1 VAIFSIYTCFTTDFP
16 VRLNGK
22 PEITPSNMETTMR
35 RFIAAGIILILAFT
49 LAAPAFAQDT
59 AIQIYYAG
67 DTNSKVRI
75 ALGLAPKGMF
85 SFVDDPLQA
94 DVFFLN
100 GAIPQTDVITQRLN
114 EGAGLV
120 LILGEATSQKDVSA
134 LLQFPV
140 ELTQKTNAVSITGIK
155 GVDDPLLK
163 EIIWNGAPQ
172 VRERYDIMTPVSAI
186 QPLVT
191 SYETG
196 EWILWSARGGKT
208 FVFNAFLDNVNPQI
222 QEWAYFNYLIYHL
235 TTRAAGHTPLTF
247 ADYPA
252 SPVPHAAERNI
263 LWAVMGLMIVTT
275 ATAFIL
281 VRRYSLKHPE
291 ELDNIV
297 SNHARFETKEQNT
310 DWENVGFH
318 RPLGGF
324 LVALAIGLVLFIPLI
339 IYQNLILPTY
349 ILPSAEALGIWGR
362 VTQFFNLAWAFFDM
376 GTSIAF
382 IKYLSQYR
390 VSDPKKG
397 IQYGQVFV
405 WWQVLSGAV
414 QVAIVIGLASTYAPK
429 SAYAL
434 YAWSIIIHALIQI
447 PGFYQVMRHAFT
459 GFQRNDYSRLLDISV
474 NIIMPMLVQPIFVG
488 LMFAWGRSHPNFGGA
503 VGGLLGLGIAAYAG
517 ELLTFLWGL
526 WLYRRIGFNA
536 RILFLAH
543 FDWEILKTSF
553 RFGVFEMLGSAAWSF
568 GQAAEIAI
576 TQARLI
582 NYAEI
587 WGNWGLAQNFIF
599 AFNVTQ
605 TLNDGVM
612 PAISEAISNG
622 KRILSQYYSVMAYK
636 YNALTSAFIGAV
648 LLAVAPK
655 FIIGSTGVEF
665 QRAAIYVI
673 PLTIWGAVQFP
684 SWVGDNVQ
692 LGSNKPYLK
701 SILVFGEQI
710 IRVILAWILLA
721 RFQVTALIIAYFAGL
736 FTKGLTA
743 YYVNHK
749 YCYPQKFYV
758 WQSLVAPLLAGAAHF
773 GVLSLLSN
781 FIWKGD
787 QITSVLIFFIGILP
801 SFPLYIFFYGL
812 FGGWDN
818 ATLAELM
825 EAVAL
830 TGNAHWLTRW
840 GFYEPTALGARL
852 SPLNGKFPIAIRAE
866 AMEEAK
872 QLTEAKVKL

>member
-1 VAIFSIYTCFTTDFP
+1 
-16 VRLNGK
+16 
-22 PEITPSNMETTMR
+22 MR
-35 RFIAAGIILILAFT
+35 RLIIVGIVLALAFT
-49 LAAPAFAQDT
+49 LASPAFAQAD
-59 AIQIYYAG
+59 AIRIYYAG
-67 DTNSKVRI
+67 DSKSNVRV
-75 ALGLAPKGMF
+75 ALALAPSGTF
-85 SFVDDPLQA
+85 IFVDDPAQA
-94 DVFFLN
+94 DVFVLN
-100 GAIPQTDVITQRLN
+100 GDIPQIEMITKRLN

-120 LILGEATSQKDVSA
+120 LILDKSISQEQVSVV
-134 LLQFPV
+134 LQIPI
-140 ELTQKTNAVSITGIK
+140 ELKQETNAVSLTGIK
-155 GVDDPLLK
+155 TLKDPLLK

-172 VRERYDIMTPVSAI
+172 VRERFDVVTPISSL

-191 SYETG
+191 TYETS
-196 EWILWSARGGKT
+196 EWMLWSARGGKT
-208 FVFNAFLDNVNPQI
+208 FVFNGFLNDANPQI

-235 TTRAAGHTPLTF
+235 TVRAAEQTPLSF

-252 SPVPHAAERNI
+252 SPVPHAAERNV
-263 LWAVMGLMIVTT
+263 LWLVMSLMLITT
-275 ATAFIL
+275 TTAFIL

-297 SNHARFETKEQNT
+297 SNHARFETQEQNT
-310 DWENVGFH
+310 EWENIGFH

-339 IYQNLILPTY
+339 IYQNLILPSY

-362 VTQFFNLAWAFFDM
+362 VTQFFNLAWQFFDM

-459 GFQRNDYSRLLDISV
+459 GFQRNDYSRLLDIAV
-474 NIIMPMLVQPIFVG
+474 NVIMPMLVQPIFVSI
-488 LMFAWGRSHPNFGGA
+488 MFAWGRSHPNFGGA

-517 ELLTFLWGL
+517 ELITFLWGL

-568 GQAAEIAI
+568 GQATEIAI
-576 TQARLI
+576 TQTRLI

-665 QRAAIYVI
+665 QRAALYVI

-701 SILVFGEQI
+701 SILVFAEQI
-710 IRVILAWILLA
+710 IRVVLAWTLLA
-721 RFQVTALIIAYFAGL
+721 HFQVTALIIAYFVGL
-736 FTKGLTA
+736 FAKGVTA

-758 WQSLVAPLLAGAAHF
+758 WQSLVVPLLAGTAHF
-773 GVLSLLSN
+773 GVLSLISN

-812 FGGWDN
+812 FGGWDK
-818 ATLAELM
+818 ATLDELKD
-825 EAVAL
+825 AVAL
-830 TGNAHWLTRW
+830 TGNIRGLARW
-840 GFYEPTALGARL
+840 GFYEPTMFGARF
-852 SPLNGKFPIAIRAE
+852 SPLNEKFPITIRAE
-866 AMEEAK
+866 AMEEAR
-872 QLTEAKVKL
+872 QLTNAKVKL

>member
-1 VAIFSIYTCFTTDFP
+1 
-16 VRLNGK
+16 
-22 PEITPSNMETTMR
+22 MR
-35 RFIAAGIILILAFT
+35 RLVAVSLVVVLSFFCIS
-49 LAAPAFAQDT
+49 PVFASNT
-59 AIQIYYAG
+59 IRVFYAG
-67 DTNSKVRI
+67 DPESSVRT
-75 ALGLAPKGMF
+75 ALELAPAGTF
-85 SFVDDPLQA
+85 TFVDDPSQA
-94 DVFFLN
+94 DVFVLN
-100 GAIPQTDVITQRLN
+100 GEIPQTDAITKRLN

-120 LILGEATSQKDVSA
+120 LIFGENTTQEQVNAV
-134 LLQFPV
+134 LQIPV
-140 ELTQKTNAVSITGIK
+140 ELTKETEAVSLTGINLK
-155 GVDDPLLK
+155 DPLLK

-172 VRERYDIMTPVSAI
+172 VRERFDVLTPISSV

-196 EWILWSARGGKT
+196 EWILWSARGSRA
-208 FVFNAFLDNVNPQI
+208 FIFNGFLDDANPQI
-222 QEWAYFNYLIYHL
+222 QDWAYFNYLIYHM
-235 TTRAAGHTPLTF
+235 TIRAAGQTPLSF
-247 ADYPA
+247 AEYPA
-252 SPVPHAAERNI
+252 SPVPHAAARNV
-263 LWAVMGLMIVTT
+263 LWTVMGLMILTT
-275 ATAFIL
+275 TTAFIF
-281 VRRYSLKHPE
+281 VRRYSLRHPE

-297 SNHARFETKEQNT
+297 SNYARFETKEENT

-324 LVALAIGLVLFIPLI
+324 LVALSMGLVLFIPLI
-339 IYQNLILPTY
+339 IYQNLILPSC

-362 VTQFFNLAWAFFDM
+362 VTQFFNLAWQFFDM

-382 IKYLSQYR
+382 IKYLSQHR
-390 VSDPKKG
+390 VHDPKKG
-397 IQYGQVFV
+397 IQYGQVFI

-414 QVAIVIGLASTYAPK
+414 QVAIVIGLASTFAPK

-434 YAWSIIIHALIQI
+434 YAWSVIIHALIQI
-447 PGFYQVMRHAFT
+447 PGFYQVMRHAFN
-459 GFQRNDYSRLLDISV
+459 GFQRNDYSRLLDISLNV
-474 NIIMPMLVQPIFVG
+474 LLPMLVQPIFVTI
-488 LMFAWGRSHPNFGGA
+488 MFAWGKAHPMFGGA
-503 VGGLLGLGIAAYAG
+503 YGGLLGLGMAAYAG
-517 ELLTFLWGL
+517 ELITFLWGL

-536 RILFLAH
+536 RVLFMAH
-543 FDWEILKTSF
+543 FDWEVIKTSF
-553 RFGVFEMLGSAAWSF
+553 QFGVFEMLGSAAWSF

-622 KRILSQYYSVMAYK
+622 KRILSQYYSAMAYK

-701 SILVFGEQI
+701 SILVFSEQI
-710 IRVILAWILLA
+710 IRVVLAWLLLA
-721 RFQVTALIIAYFAGL
+721 RFQVTALIIAYFVGL
-736 FTKGLTA
+736 FAKGITA
-743 YYVNHK
+743 YFVNHK
-749 YCYPQKFYV
+749 ICYPQKFYV
-758 WQSLVAPLLAGAAHF
+758 WQSLIAPLLAAATHF
-773 GVLSLLSN
+773 GVLSLLNS

-818 ATLAELM
+818 ATLDELKD
-825 EAVAL
+825 AVAL
-830 TGNAHWLTRW
+830 TGNVRGLVRW
-840 GFYEPTALGARL
+840 GFYEPTLFGARL
-852 SPLNGKFPIAIRAE
+852 SPLNGRFPIAIHDE
-866 AMEEAK
+866 AMKEARE
-872 QLTEAKVKL
+872 LTEAKVKL

>member
-1 VAIFSIYTCFTTDFP
+1 MRKLVIVSLVIVVSLFHFSP
-16 VRLNGK
+16 V
-22 PEITPSNMETTMR
+22 
-35 RFIAAGIILILAFT
+35 
-49 LAAPAFAQDT
+49 FASDT
-59 AIQIYYAG
+59 ISVFYAG
-67 DTNSKVRI
+67 DPDSSVRV
-75 ALGLAPKGMF
+75 ALGLAPTGAF
-85 SFVDDPLQA
+85 TFVDDPSQA
-94 DVFFLN
+94 DVFVLN
-100 GAIPQTDVITQRLN
+100 GDIPQTEIITKRLN

-120 LILGEATSQKDVSA
+120 LIFGESISQEQVSTV
-134 LLQFPV
+134 LQIPI
-140 ELTQKTNAVSITGIK
+140 ELTQETDAVSLTGIK
-155 GVDDPLLK
+155 GLNDPLLK
-163 EIIWNGAPQ
+163 EIVWNGAPQ
-172 VRERYDIMTPVSAI
+172 VRERFDVVTPISSV

-191 SYETG
+191 AYETN
-196 EWILWSARGGKT
+196 EWMLWSARGEKA
-208 FVFNAFLDNVNPQI
+208 FIFNGFLNDTNPQI

-235 TTRAAGHTPLTF
+235 TVRAAGQTPLSF

-252 SPVPHAAERNI
+252 SPVPHAAERNV
-263 LWAVMGLMIVTT
+263 LWLVMGLMLITT
-275 ATAFIL
+275 TTAFIF

-310 DWENVGFH
+310 EWENIGFH

-339 IYQNLILPTY
+339 IYQNLILPSY

-362 VTQFFNLAWAFFDM
+362 VTQFFNLAWQFFDM

-390 VSDPKKG
+390 VNDPKKG
-397 IQYGQVFV
+397 IQYGQVFI

-434 YAWSIIIHALIQI
+434 YAWSVIIHALIQI
-447 PGFYQVMRHAFT
+447 PGFYQVMRHAFN
-459 GFQRNDYSRLLDISV
+459 GFQRNDYSRLLDISLNV
-474 NIIMPMLVQPIFVG
+474 LLPMLVQPIFVS
-488 LMFAWGRSHPNFGGA
+488 LMFAWGKAHPNFGGA
-503 VGGLLGLGIAAYAG
+503 VGGLLGLGIAAYAA
-517 ELLTFLWGL
+517 ELITFIWGL

-543 FDWEILKTSF
+543 FDWEIIKTSF
-553 RFGVFEMLGSAAWSF
+553 KFGVFEMLGSAAWSF

-622 KRILSQYYSVMAYK
+622 KRILSQYYSAMAYK

-710 IRVILAWILLA
+710 IRVVLAWILLA
-721 RFQVTALIIAYFAGL
+721 RFQVTALIIAYFVGL
-736 FTKGLTA
+736 FAKGLTA

-758 WQSLVAPLLAGAAHF
+758 WQSLVAPLLAGVAHF
-773 GVLSLLSN
+773 GVLSLVSN

-787 QITSVLIFFIGILP
+787 QITSVVIFFIGILP

-812 FGGWDN
+812 FGGWDK
-818 ATLAELM
+818 ATLNELKD
-825 EAVAL
+825 AVAL
-830 TGNAHWLTRW
+830 TGNVRGLARW
-840 GFYEPTALGARL
+840 GFYEPTMFGARL
-852 SPLNGKFPIAIRAE
+852 SPLNGKFPITIRAE